1 MSLSLLQVGRTAAT
15 RMETSEGS
23 EGRRESG
30 GGGGAASSSSP
41 EVDQETD
48 FVLVPSSLAGDS
60 SRNKNNNTG

>member
-1 MSLSLLQVGRTAAT
+1 
-15 RMETSEGS
+15 METSEGS
-23 EGRRESG
+23 EGQRESR